1 MDHESKNQR
10 QELARW
16 HVSLFEDDQRESAT
30 AALGVEAPARLEVA
44 VDELRVLAL
53 RAEDATRVRGAGED
67 GLLGR
72 GSLHR
77 I

>member
-1 MDHESKNQR
+1 MDHESTNQR

-16 HVSLFEDDQRESAT
+16 YVLLLEDDQRESA
-30 AALGVEAPARLEVA
+30 AGALGVEAPARLEVA
-44 VDELRVLAL
+44 VDELRVLAR

-72 GSLHR
+72 GSLHL